1 MERKRKRSLLAHIE
15 GQVCTLAQQ
24 DRTTIARALKRIE
37 WATNA
42 LRGLPQD
49 DVEAALCRQL
59 ERRLAALRDAAV
71 EGQPERLFV
80 HRRTLA
86 RTDCLLWQMRLRRAS
101 AGGISARND

>member
-1 MERKRKRSLLAHIE
+1 MERKRKRSLLARIE
-15 GQVCTLAQQ
+15 GQVFALGKR
-24 DRTTIARALKRIE
+24 DRAAAGRALKRIE
-37 WATNA
+37 WAIKA

-71 EGQPERLFV
+71 DGQPEKLFA

-86 RTDCLLWQMRLRRAS
+86 RTDCMLWQMRLRRMNGDGMV
-101 AGGISARND
+101 AGSD